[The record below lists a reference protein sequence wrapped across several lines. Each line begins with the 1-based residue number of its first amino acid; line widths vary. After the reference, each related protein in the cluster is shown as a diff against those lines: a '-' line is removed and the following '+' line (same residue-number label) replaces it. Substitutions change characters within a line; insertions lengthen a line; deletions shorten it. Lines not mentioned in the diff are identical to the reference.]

1 MADTVKDSIREY
13 VIGDILEDQD
23 VGELTDSTP
32 LISTA
37 ILDSVAVLKL
47 VLFLEE
53 TFSICVDPAQIDADH
68 LDTVDL
74 MAELVQSTL
83 SSQGSRG

>member
-1 MADTVKDSIREY
+1 MRDTVKDSIRDF
-13 VIGDILEDQD
+13 VIGDILEAQD
-23 VGELTDSTP
+23 LGDLTDSTP

-37 ILDSVAVLKL
+37 VLDSVAVLKL

-53 TFSICVDPAQIDADH
+53 EFSIGVDPAQIDSDH

-74 MAELVQSTL
+74 MAELVHSSL
-83 SSQGSRG
+83 ESQGS

>member
-1 MADTVKDSIREY
+1 MADNVKESIRSF
-13 VIGDILEDQD
+13 VVDDILEGQEIDD
-23 VGELTDSTP
+23 LTDSTP

-37 ILDSVAVLKL
+37 VLDSVAVLKL

-53 TFSICVDPAQIDADH
+53 EFSIGVDPAQIDAEH

-74 MAELVQSTL
+74 MAELVRTSLEAQAS
-83 SSQGSRG
+83 